1 VTEDSRELVVAE
13 AKRLFY
19 QHGFRRVTMDEIA
32 VNLRMSKKTLY
43 GLFPSKEDLVRAVVF
58 SIMLPKMTR
67 MKELMQGAGTVAD
80 FFVGAIEVFHT
91 LSHEVSEPMIA
102 DMRMMPDLW
111 REIEK
116 RRLEVLSHI
125 GEVIERGKKTGEVRA
140 DLNVDLFLR
149 IFMLVINRIGNP
161 AMLLELNMKP
171 SELAG
176 QLFGIFF
183 HGIVPADRR
192 AGGVS

>member
-1 VTEDSRELVVAE
+1 
-13 AKRLFY
+13 
-19 QHGFRRVTMDEIA
+19 MDEIA

>member
-1 VTEDSRELVVAE
+1 MTEDSRELVVAE